1 MNEDEQR
8 AESGE
13 SLRGSAGPGAR
24 RPPQTF
30 WKLVATLSSLGWS
43 MVLPIIGGAFLGHY
57 LDAQAGGGVEWT
69 VSLLFVGVAL
79 ALYNLYHIL
88 FKETVGD

>member
-1 MNEDEQR
+1 MSENE
-8 AESGE
+8 
-13 SLRGSAGPGAR
+13 
-24 RPPQTF
+24 PPDKISYRTF

-43 MVLPIIGGAFLGHY
+43 MVLPIVGGALLGHY
-57 LDAQAGGGVEWT
+57 LDKLSGGGVEWT

-88 FKETVGD
+88 FKETIK